1 MANQKTVANACKNGS
16 PDCGEMRFTS
26 GNWADSK
33 VAPKLIPMVNPIVR
47 ASEFMEPAT
56 PERLLSTAPMVKNM
70 FRVFLKAI
78 E

>member
-1 MANQKTVANACKNGS
+1 MANQKTVANACKNGF

-33 VAPKLIPMVNPIVR
+33 VALKLMPMVNPIVR

-56 PERLLSTAPMVKNM
+56 PERLLSTASMVKNM